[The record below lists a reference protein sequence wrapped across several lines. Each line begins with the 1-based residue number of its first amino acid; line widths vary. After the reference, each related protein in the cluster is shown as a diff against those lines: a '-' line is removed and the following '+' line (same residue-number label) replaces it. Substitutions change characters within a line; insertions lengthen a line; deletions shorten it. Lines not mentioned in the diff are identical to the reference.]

1 MMTLAPSFNFTR
13 GISSLRAH
21 TLDLSLSLSLLMKTD
36 VLLMFSEDALKAVLS
51 YFSLML
57 RLHWERER
65 N

>member
-1 MMTLAPSFNFTR
+1 
-13 GISSLRAH
+13 
-21 TLDLSLSLSLLMKTD
+21 MKTD

-57 RLHWERER
+57 RLHWEREILQ